1 VPLCTGPLAVTNFGV
16 VVAFR
21 PPFARVFAVG
31 APAVLEVA
39 ELLEVV
45 DELLDDPH
53 PANATS
59 AAQTENVARRLL
71 ICARTLA

>member
-16 VVAFR
+16 VVTFR
-21 PPFARVFAVG
+21 PPLVPVFAPGV
-31 APAVLEVA
+31 EVVAEAA